1 MTNEARSPKRW
12 LIGEP
17 LPSDKLEGQL
27 LPKHLALPIFA
38 SDALSSVAYAPQEML
53 LILLL
58 GGTAFLAFAPWVA
71 GAVVLLLTVVVL
83 SYRQLVKAYPSGGGD
98 YEVARKNI
106 GEVAGLIVAS
116 ALLVDYVLTVAVSVA
131 SGVDNII
138 SAFPILNTYRVELA
152 VLFLIILMAVNLRGV
167 RESSKAFA
175 LPTYLFIASIAVLV
189 ITALIEALLGHAP
202 VAESSV
208 YAVKPENIAQA
219 AFVLLLLRAFSSGC
233 SALTGVEAVSNGV
246 QAFRHPK
253 VQNAQ
258 KTLVL
263 MGSIA
268 IVLFVGLV
276 TVALISKV
284 HYATSACDLIG
295 FKNCV
300 IIPQRSLIAQIAS
313 STFGNNS
320 VMFFVVQATTALVLL
335 LAANTAFNGFPLL
348 GSVLAQDR
356 YAPKALNTRGDRL
369 IYSNGVIILA
379 AAAGVLLVLF
389 QANVTSLIQLY
400 IIGVFVSFT
409 LGQSGMIR
417 HWIRLLKT
425 NPPNRRSIR
434 VSLTINSIGATFTA
448 SVLIIVT
455 VSKFLNG
462 AWLVFVMM
470 PILFLLMFG
479 VNRYYR
485 DVDKEIEA
493 DATTVFGA
501 RGDHAI
507 VLVGKLQKPV
517 LKALDYAIAARHD
530 SVEAV
535 HVSIDEAETQKL
547 QEQWQE
553 QNIEIPLRVIESP
566 YREVGLPLI
575 KYIRSRREEHGSE
588 VVTVYTPLFIVGH
601 WWEALLHNH
610 KGRRIRHKL
619 MLVHGVVIALVPWLL
634 DSSEL
639 IYGRRSRP
647 VPGQDRRGE
656 PVRPV
661 IRKAMPPSKSGEAR
675 GKVSA
680 GATRLSAAK
689 QSANAKRAA
698 ENLATQ
704 KRADEK
710 AAQRAKVGSTP
721 GKTK

>member
-138 SAFPILNTYRVELA
+138 SAFTFLNPYRVEIA

-175 LPTYLFIASIAVLV
+175 LPTYLFIASIAVMV
-189 ITALIEALLGHAP
+189 ITALVEAFLGHTP
-202 VAESSV
+202 VAESST
-208 YAVKPENIAQA
+208 YNVKPESIAQV

-246 QAFRHPK
+246 QAFRKPK
-253 VQNAQ
+253 IQNAQ

-295 FKNCV
+295 FKNCLV
-300 IIPQRSLIAQIAS
+300 VPQRSLIAQVAS

-379 AAAGVLLVLF
+379 A
-389 QANVTSLIQLY
+389 
-400 IIGVFVSFT
+400 
-409 LGQSGMIR
+409 
-417 HWIRLLKT
+417 
-425 NPPNRRSIR
+425 
-434 VSLTINSIGATFTA
+434 
-448 SVLIIVT
+448 
-455 VSKFLNG
+455 
-462 AWLVFVMM
+462 
-470 PILFLLMFG
+470 
-479 VNRYYR
+479 
-485 DVDKEIEA
+485 
-493 DATTVFGA
+493 
-501 RGDHAI
+501 
-507 VLVGKLQKPV
+507 
-517 LKALDYAIAARHD
+517 
-530 SVEAV
+530 
-535 HVSIDEAETQKL
+535 
-547 QEQWQE
+547 
-553 QNIEIPLRVIESP
+553 
-566 YREVGLPLI
+566 
-575 KYIRSRREEHGSE
+575 
-588 VVTVYTPLFIVGH
+588 
-601 WWEALLHNH
+601 
-610 KGRRIRHKL
+610 
-619 MLVHGVVIALVPWLL
+619 
-634 DSSEL
+634 
-639 IYGRRSRP
+639 
-647 VPGQDRRGE
+647 
-656 PVRPV
+656 
-661 IRKAMPPSKSGEAR
+661 
-675 GKVSA
+675 
-680 GATRLSAAK
+680 
-689 QSANAKRAA
+689 
-698 ENLATQ
+698 
-704 KRADEK
+704 
-710 AAQRAKVGSTP
+710 
-721 GKTK
+721 